1 MWGGA
6 SMMRTVLFLLGLA
19 LMVTATVLDIA
30 LPRNPPTVPIAL
42 FRIGLVLSIGSA
54 HWPSGL

>member
-1 MWGGA
+1 
-6 SMMRTVLFLLGLA
+6 MMRTVLFLLGLA